1 MKYIHPKYK
10 STIGKTIV
18 LWFFN
23 SNRYVIADETT
34 NKYIEL
40 FLTSNSFDDFEN
52 SISIYNPKINSKELY
67 LDIES
72 FLIDSNKI
80 DSQHIQQKYSN
91 LDQGYETNISYLY
104 STFTKPIQVNYASQ
118 LLKSYLHPNLSY
130 LLEKNS
136 FHFQLSFNILEND
149 EHILLYKNQEFQYAF
164 LKKDYHKLQGKFNFL
179 LLCELYNKQ
188 ESDWLGTFH
197 ASTLGNEKEAL
208 MLIGDS
214 GNGKSTLSALL
225 MAHGLDL
232 ISDDITAMLAD
243 NLHVYRNP
251 NAISI
256 KQGAFEVLKPY
267 FPKLD
272 SYDDVFIN
280 NTKGYV
286 KYIPPSNTNPK
297 KFDFPCNKIVL
308 VKYDQN
314 TPSTSLSELNPAKAL
329 ETLIPESWI
338 SPNPKHAK
346 LFLNWLETVE
356 FYSLTY
362 NNNEEAISKFKSLF
376 SN

>member
-1 MKYIHPKYK
+1 MNSHLQPKYK
-10 STIGKTIV
+10 STIGSTIV

-23 SNRYVIADETT
+23 SNRYVVVDNITG
-34 NKYIEL
+34 KFIEV
-40 FLTSNSFDDFEN
+40 FLASNSIEDFKN
-52 SISIYNPKINSKELY
+52 RLSIESKTNSKELY
-67 LDIES
+67 LDIKN
-72 FLIDSNKI
+72 FLTDCNQTNFEEIQTEYTNHDHIAPPSNTFEYSIFDQKI
-80 DSQHIQQKYSN
+80 QIN
-91 LDQGYETNISYLY
+91 YE
-104 STFTKPIQVNYASQ
+104 STFIQ
-118 LLKSYLHPNLSY
+118 SYLHPKL
-130 LLEKNS
+130 K
-136 FHFQLSFNILEND
+136 QLSKTHLTGNTCSFTITTNKN
-149 EHILLYKNQEFQYAF
+149 HLLLFKNKEFQYAF

-197 ASTLGNEKEAL
+197 ASTLGNEKEAI

-267 FPKLD
+267 FQKLD

-280 NTKGYV
+280 KTKGYV

-297 KFDFPCNKIVL
+297 KI
-308 VKYDQN
+308 
-314 TPSTSLSELNPAKAL
+314 
-329 ETLIPESWI
+329 
-338 SPNPKHAK
+338 
-346 LFLNWLETVE
+346 
-356 FYSLTY
+356 
-362 NNNEEAISKFKSLF
+362 
-376 SN
+376 